1 MPSNGVTEASAV
13 PLPGKEDTRVTSET
27 VLREQLIAIRPKNLI
42 LTLFG
47 DYIYPRGGEIWT
59 GSLIHLLRLLDVS
72 SDQAVRAALSRMT
85 RKGWLKS
92 RRVGRHSY
100 YSLTAQGESLLEAGT
115 DRIFSQRQP
124 TWDGRWWVLCYRIP
138 ERRRRVRARLRRE
151 LTWMGFGRLG
161 VAVYISPHDR
171 RRELDELLRRLRIQE
186 HVDLFVGRYEG
197 YTDDRELVRQAWD
210 LDGLNRQYAAFLGK
224 YQPLYE
230 SDRAA
235 MASDAQLAPAD
246 CFVRRF
252 MLVHE
257 YRAFPFMDP
266 GLPPELLPGDW
277 LGHQARRLFHQ
288 YYDLLTGPALSFFEE
303 AFEAAPDSRES

>member
-1 MPSNGVTEASAV
+1 MS
-13 PLPGKEDTRVTSET
+13 DET
-27 VLREQLIAIRPKNLI
+27 GLREELVAIRPKNLI

-59 GSLIHLLRLLDVS
+59 GSLIRLLRLLGVS

-92 RRVGRHSY
+92 RRLGRRSY
-100 YSLTAQGESLLEAGT
+100 YSLTERGESLLEAGT

-124 TWDGRWWVLCYRIP
+124 VWDGRWWVLCYRIP
-138 ERRRRVRARLRRE
+138 ESRRRLRARLRRE
-151 LTWMGFGRLG
+151 LGWLGFGRLST
-161 VAVYISPHDR
+161 AVYICPYDR
-171 RRELDELLRRLRIQE
+171 RRELDELLDRLQIRQ
-186 HVDLFVGRYEG
+186 HVDLFVGPYQG
-197 YTDDRELVRQAWD
+197 YADDRELARQAWD
-210 LDGLNRQYAAFLGK
+210 LEGLNRQYAAFLAK

-235 MASDAQLAPAD
+235 IASDGQLTPAD

-257 YRAFPFMDP
+257 YRAFPFIDP
-266 GLPPELLPGDW
+266 DLPRELLPEDW
-277 LGHQARRLFHQ
+277 LGHQARRLFHR
-288 YYDLLTGPALSFFEE
+288 YYELLSGPALAFFEE
-303 AFEAAPDSRES
+303 VFETAPDAQRDA